1 MNTESA
7 RDIIQDLMPSFPLKH
22 CRRLVKDTTDF
33 TGISYGD
40 VIELESRHFLV
51 LRDEA
56 ERRFGMEDPKFWVKR
71 CRVLETGSRAILK
84 LVFHEKFNQQIGP
97 VVINCYRSPEKESR
111 ILDLVR
117 GDGRFMQGETVRD
130 EAGNPVRIIEVIN
143 GKSLDNIVEDLDM
156 GHEQYFHEEF
166 PEILQ
171 KFLQTCQAIGY
182 LHNHGEKHGDIRR
195 DHIFVERGT
204 RAYRWIDFDYAYESV
219 ENPFGLD
226 VFGLGG
232 ILLFAAG
239 KGVHESQALAGTD
252 QGGAVLAKTTP
263 DDFSLLFPNRLVNL
277 KTLFPYIPESLNRVL
292 MHFSRG
298 TCVAYETVPEMLE
311 DLEHA
316 SQDVA
321 GLKAQNQKKP
331 A

>member
-7 RDIIQDLMPSFPLKH
+7 RDIIRELMPSFPLKH
-22 CRRLVKDTTDF
+22 CRRLIRDTTDF

-40 VIELESRHFLV
+40 VIRLDSRHFLV

-71 CRVLETGSRAILK
+71 CRELETGQRAILK
-84 LVFHEKFNQQIGP
+84 LVFHEKFNQQIGE

-117 GDGRFMQGETVRD
+117 GDARFMQGETVLD
-130 EAGNPVRIIEVIN
+130 QAGNPVRILEVIN
-143 GKSLDNIVEDLDM
+143 GKSLDNVIEDMDM
-156 GHEQYFHEEF
+156 DHEEYFHEQF
-166 PEILQ
+166 KEILG
-171 KFLQTCQAIGY
+171 KLVQTCQAIAH
-182 LHNHGEKHGDIRR
+182 LHDHGERHGDIRR

-239 KGVHESQALAGTD
+239 KGVHESQTLAGTAR
-252 QGGAVLAKTTP
+252 GRNVLDKTSP
-263 DDFSLLFPNRLVNL
+263 DDFSLLFPNRLMNL
-277 KTLFPYIPESLNRVL
+277 KKMFPYIPESLNRVL

-298 TCVAYETVPEMLE
+298 TYVTYETVQEMLE
-311 DLEHA
+311 ELEQA
-316 SQDVA
+316 YQDVA
-321 GLKAQNQKKP
+321 RVSG
-331 A
+331 